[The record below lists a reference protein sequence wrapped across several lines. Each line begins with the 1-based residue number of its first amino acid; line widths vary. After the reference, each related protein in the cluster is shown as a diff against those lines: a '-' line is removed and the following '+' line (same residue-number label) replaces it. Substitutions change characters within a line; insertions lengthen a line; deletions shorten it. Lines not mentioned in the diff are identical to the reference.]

1 MSALRGTGA
10 KWKPAG
16 RDRVRVALM
25 ELEILQAEGAACAQ
39 AWGRST
45 GES

>member
-1 MSALRGTGA
+1 MSALRDTRA

-25 ELEILQAEGAACAQ
+25 ELDTP
-39 AWGRST
+39 GRVTPGWWS
-45 GES
+45 